1 MPDIKTDKS
10 LTVKPDSKGKEE
22 VNLSINILC
31 SKPKTNNLF
40 LISTA
45 KS

>member
-10 LTVKPDSKGKEE
+10 LTVKPDSKAKEE
-22 VNLSINILC
+22 INLSMNILC

-40 LISTA
+40 
-45 KS
+45 